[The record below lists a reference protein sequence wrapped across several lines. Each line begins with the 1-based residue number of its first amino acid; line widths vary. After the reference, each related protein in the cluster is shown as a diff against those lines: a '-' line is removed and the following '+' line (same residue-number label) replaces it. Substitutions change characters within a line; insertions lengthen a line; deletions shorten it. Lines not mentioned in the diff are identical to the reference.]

1 MPTPGL
7 HFYRTSLTQTL
18 SCVGSWSADG
28 NLYMIVSG
36 KIWAIFLSRSVFKS
50 QLSRINISFHL
61 GEVWE
66 YWQPG
71 EYKNSDKAFSCMSLT
86 TDGMKIFL
94 SQVNIYCW
102 DFSVKSQKPPKLM
115 VTELIKDKTILTE
128 FWIKLWW
135 TWNASDSIQW
145 IEEYG
150 TYEKNEAWTKLWIS
164 LVVEKQKLANY
175 YSGIF

>member
-1 MPTPGL
+1 MATLILGSEIRDTWISVNNIDFYLILNFIWFISNFCKRTIPKLPSTLVTVHQEPLSTGRVNFLYIMPTPGL

-50 QLSRINISFHL
+50 QLSRINILFHL

-94 SQVNIYCW
+94 SQVKYIVLV
-102 DFSVKSQKPPKLM
+102 SKVKNL
-115 VTELIKDKTILTE
+115 LN
-128 FWIKLWW
+128 LW
-135 TWNASDSIQW
+135 
-145 IEEYG
+145 
-150 TYEKNEAWTKLWIS
+150 
-164 LVVEKQKLANY
+164 
-175 YSGIF
+175 